1 MEKEQVETM
10 TADEK
15 IYDVPLRRYFTES
28 GRRKKAPHAIKG
40 VIKFISKKS
49 RSNNI
54 VIGEDINRSIWARG
68 ISKPPAKIRIRV
80 RKDGDRVIAELVEKN
95 PKPTKPVETQPVP
108 EKVQAEQKTGQAQAG
123 QRAEKTRADQKEKP
137 EHRKHN

>member
-40 VIKFISKKS
+40 VRDFISKKA

-54 VIGEDINRSIWARG
+54 VIGEDINRTIWARG
-68 ISKPPAKIRIRV
+68 VSKPPAKIRIRV
-80 RKDGDRVIAELVEKN
+80 RKDGDKAIAELVEKN
-95 PKPTKPVETQPVP
+95 PKPVIVTQPAP
-108 EKVQAEQKTGQAQAG
+108 EKAQTEKKPEKTQAEQKTD
-123 QRAEKTRADQKEKP
+123 KTQPVQKD
-137 EHRKHN
+137 

>member
-1 MEKEQVETM
+1 MEKEQVEIM

-28 GRRKKAPHAIKG
+28 SRRKKAPHAVKG
-40 VIKFISKKS
+40 VIDFISKKT

-68 ISKPPAKIRIRV
+68 ISKPPAKIRVRV
-80 RKDGDRVIAELVEKN
+80 KKDGDKIVAELVGTSS
-95 PKPTKPVETQPVP
+95 KPSSEPSQPAP
-108 EKVQAEQKTGQAQAG
+108 EKAQAEQKTQVS
-123 QRAEKTRADQKEKP
+123 QKEKA
-137 EHRKHN
+137 